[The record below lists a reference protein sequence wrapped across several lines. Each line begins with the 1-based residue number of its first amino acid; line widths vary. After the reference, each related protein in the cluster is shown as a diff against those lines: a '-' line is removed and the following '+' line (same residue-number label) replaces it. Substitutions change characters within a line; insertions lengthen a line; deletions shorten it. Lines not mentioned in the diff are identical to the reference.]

1 VSSEPAD
8 PNLVAINAIVFRAAG
23 STLAGKAGVEV
34 ADPGFPSELRK
45 LKLGALLR
53 LILFVGSIN
62 AGGILRRK
70 QHPFGATD
78 LAGAMA
84 ICRGA
89 VALLRDWPQPLRE
102 VLSRMI
108 PQSANPPRST
118 SATSLE
124 ISIGTCSAFFPAG
137 NLDSFTTPS
146 RSS

>member
-1 VSSEPAD
+1 VSSDHAD
-8 PNLVAINAIVFRAAG
+8 PGLVAINAIVFRAAK
-23 STLAGKAGVEV
+23 STLAETAGVDV
-34 ADPGFPSELRK
+34 ADSNFPPELLQ
-45 LKLGALLR
+45 LKLGPLLR
-53 LILFVGSIN
+53 FILFVGSIN
-62 AGGILRRK
+62 EGSILRRK
-70 QHPFGATD
+70 QQPFRATD

-89 VALLRDWPQPLRE
+89 DALLRDWPQPLRE